1 MEIFLPIAEMSV
13 HWLEILAVGF
23 GVGFLA
29 GMFGIGGGFLLTPLL
44 IFFGIPPAVAVASG
58 TSQITAVTFSGVLA
72 QWKRRA
78 VDFKMGGVMISGGIV
93 GTLIG
98 VVVFGWLARL
108 GQMEIAISLSY
119 VVLLGTVGA
128 LMLNESVRVL
138 IADRRHGARPSTVHE
153 PHNWLQKLPFKT
165 RFRESKLYI
174 SALPPAVLGLAIGFL
189 SSVLGVGGGFVAV
202 PVMIYLFRM
211 PTNVVVGTS
220 LLLLLAVTSAA
231 TLLHAASDF
240 SVDIVL
246 AAILICGGVAG
257 VQYGVR
263 AGTRLRGEQLR
274 FLMALLVLA
283 VAVRLFA
290 GLVVTPADVYSIRTA
305 LP

>member
-58 TSQITAVTFSGVLA
+58 TSQITAVTFSGVLT

-78 VDFKMGGVMISGGIV
+78 VDFKMGGVMIAGGIA

-98 VVVFGWLARL
+98 VVVFGWLSRL

-119 VVLLGTVGA
+119 VVLLGAVGG
-128 LMLNESVRVL
+128 LMLNESVHVL
-138 IADRRHGARPSTVHE
+138 LADRRRERSATAHA
-153 PHNWLQKLPFKT
+153 PHNWIHRLPFKM

-174 SALPPAVLGLAIGFL
+174 SAVPPVTLGFVVGFL
-189 SSVLGVGGGFVAV
+189 SAVLGVGGGFLAV
-202 PVMIYLFRM
+202 PVMIYFFRM

-220 LLLLLAVTSAA
+220 LLQILAVTAFS
-231 TLLHAASDF
+231 TLFHAVGDF

-246 AAILICGGVAG
+246 AAILISGGVVG

-263 AGTRLRGEQLR
+263 AGGRLRGEQLR

-290 GLVVTPADVYSIRTA
+290 GLVVTPADVYSVRVA